1 MNGLSVIHTT
11 HLALSET
18 RSRPDSVGTYEGQGG
33 SNAKVR
39 STLIY
44 DADLRELPYQDTKKR
59 WKKLNCFLEEITVI
73 VWMIAALYFVESEHS
88 NSYLE
93 P

>member
-1 MNGLSVIHTT
+1 MNDLSVMHTT

-18 RSRPDSVGTYEGQGG
+18 RSRPERVGTHEGQGG

-44 DADLRELPYQDTKKR
+44 DADLRELPYARYKEKM
-59 WKKLNCFLEEITVI
+59 EETQLLFKGTRRDRLDGC
-73 VWMIAALYFVESEHS
+73 WSLFR
-88 NSYLE
+88 
-93 P
+93 